1 MQAFRPAGAE
11 RTLVDISGSYTFN
24 APPDRVW
31 DLLMDTAVL
40 SSCIPGC
47 DRFEPDGEN
56 RYNVTLTVGLAA
68 ITGTYSGT
76 VVLTDMIPH
85 TSYRLVVEGQGR
97 PGFVKGSSAI
107 ALRAHGA
114 TTEVDVTGTV
124 QTGGPIAR
132 VGQRLIGGV
141 AKMMLDRFFSCL
153 QAKLENT
160 LQDHV

>member
-1 MQAFRPAGAE
+1 M
-11 RTLVDISGSYTFN
+11 DISGSYTFN

-85 TSYRLVVEGQGR
+85 TSYRLEVEGQGR

-107 ALRAHGA
+107 ALRAQGA
-114 TTEVDVTGTV
+114 ATEVEVTGTV

-141 AKMMLDRFFSCL
+141 AKMMLDRFFGCL
-153 QAKLENT
+153 QTKLENR
-160 LQDHV
+160 